1 MIWPETSYP
10 ISSRLQVVT
19 FFEYVLVIQQLDLLT
34 VLWQHVEKSKK
45 NYKDYLFFKNI
56 RKWEKKNQKKP
67 RSLGR
72 QDADTVVSKSGLS
85 SFKYY

>member
-1 MIWPETSYP
+1 M
-10 ISSRLQVVT
+10 R
-19 FFEYVLVIQQLDLLT
+19 
-34 VLWQHVEKSKK
+34 
-45 NYKDYLFFKNI
+45 
-56 RKWEKKNQKKP
+56 KKNQKKP